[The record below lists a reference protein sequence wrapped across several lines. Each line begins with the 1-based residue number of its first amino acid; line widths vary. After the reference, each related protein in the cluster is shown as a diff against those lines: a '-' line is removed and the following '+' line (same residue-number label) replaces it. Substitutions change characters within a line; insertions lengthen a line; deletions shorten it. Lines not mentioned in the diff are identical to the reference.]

1 MTTGLSDAIN
11 VRKNPFSWRGT
22 NSSGPDLLQ
31 VSPGY
36 FLKGDSESYLENF
49 SLKPILYKMTN
60 NIQKK
65 IFEPTAVEFL
75 IYIFFVFV
83 FL

>member
-1 MTTGLSDAIN
+1 MLSMSEKTHSAGEGQIPVDQIFY
-11 VRKNPFSWRGT
+11 RCHP
-22 NSSGPDLLQ
+22 
-31 VSPGY
+31 
-36 FLKGDSESYLENF
+36 GDSESYLENF
-49 SLKPILYKMTN
+49 SLKRILYKMTN